1 LAFHK
6 AMATFFSLEKCLD
19 KFFSME
25 SMLLER
31 LLKVNWVRYVNIA
44 VKTRKNQFWMS
55 ELFEFIS
62 IEYSFREINFRG
74 IQLLGVSQEHNFHR
88 PVSRPLAVLH

>member
-1 LAFHK
+1 LGFHK
-6 AMATFFSLEKCLD
+6 AMATFFSSLEKCLE

-31 LLKVNWVRYVNIA
+31 LAKISWVRYENIA

-55 ELFEFIS
+55 ELFEFIR

-88 PVSRPLAVLH
+88 PVSRPLAV

>member
-1 LAFHK
+1 
-6 AMATFFSLEKCLD
+6 
-19 KFFSME
+19 
-25 SMLLER
+25 
-31 LLKVNWVRYVNIA
+31 
-44 VKTRKNQFWMS
+44 MS

-88 PVSRPLAVLH
+88 PVSRLLALRMCIFPVFQFRLYSQNVYTPK